1 MQMDRLLAPTRPFN
15 TVLRPGDGKIPE
27 RIAYIL
33 CTGSRDETVDNPLCS
48 RFCCMYSIKQNQLIM
63 GALPLADVTVH
74 YMDIR
79 APGKRYDEFYEGA
92 KSMGA
97 TYVKGRVAK
106 ITEKPDGNLILR
118 YEDIEHGGAIVEA
131 EYDMVVLA
139 IGVQPNREVERL
151 FSGEAIELNDY
162 HYVAEPNE
170 DIDPGRT
177 NIPGVFVA
185 GTASGAKDIA
195 DSILHAGAAV
205 AQVAA
210 HLGERVWSRSQPPD
224 PDLEGAGMSD
234 MQPSARR
241 IGVYV
246 CHCGGNI
253 SDYVDVQAVVDAV
266 KDEPGVVVAKHMMFA
281 CSDAGQQEMEQ
292 DIEEQN
298 LDGLVVASCSPK
310 LHVVTFR
317 GVAKRAGLNPYEY
330 SQANIREQCSWTH
343 TDDHEGATR
352 KAIGLV
358 RGVIARTRL
367 TEALEPLVVETTQ
380 KALIIGGGIT
390 GLRAAI
396 GMADI
401 GLGVFLVERE
411 PELGGWV
418 GKFGPMF
425 PHEREGRELI
435 AHLVEEVKK
444 RPAINVFTGA
454 EVVTKAGSF
463 GNYQV
468 GIRVSADPPETISAE
483 VGSIIVATGF
493 DAYQPADGE
502 LGTGLDGVIT
512 LPEFKELVDGSKGKL
527 RYNGRPVRSLAY
539 ILLRRQP
546 AAGRQRV
553 LLALLLL
560 GHRPR
565 LDQGFGAGPEGPPVP
580 PLSRHPDLRQLRAA
594 LHRGPQAGRRLREVP
609 RRRAA
614 GYRRRGGRRSG
625 RDGPRPSVR

>member
-1 MQMDRLLAPTRPFN
+1 M
-15 TVLRPGDGKIPE
+15 
-27 RIAYIL
+27 
-33 CTGSRDETVDNPLCS
+33 
-48 RFCCMYSIKQNQLIM
+48 
-63 GALPLADVTVH
+63 
-74 YMDIR
+74 
-79 APGKRYDEFYEGA
+79 
-92 KSMGA
+92 
-97 TYVKGRVAK
+97 
-106 ITEKPDGNLILR
+106 
-118 YEDIEHGGAIVEA
+118 
-131 EYDMVVLA
+131 
-139 IGVQPNREVERL
+139 
-151 FSGEAIELNDY
+151 
-162 HYVAEPNE
+162 
-170 DIDPGRT
+170 
-177 NIPGVFVA
+177 
-185 GTASGAKDIA
+185 
-195 DSILHAGAAV
+195 
-205 AQVAA
+205 
-210 HLGERVWSRSQPPD
+210 SQPK
-224 PDLEGAGMSD
+224 
-234 MQPSARR
+234 PSERR

-253 SDYVDVQAVVDAV
+253 SDYVDVEAVVNAV
-266 KDEPGVVVAKHMMFA
+266 KNEPGVVVAKTTMFA
-281 CSDAGQQEMEQ
+281 CSDASQQDMER

-352 KAIGLV
+352 KAIALV

-444 RPAINVFTGA
+444 RPAIKVFTGA

-493 DAYQPADGE
+493 DAYQPSEGE
-502 LGTGLDGVIT
+502 LGAGLEGVIT
-512 LPEFKELVDGSKGKL
+512 LPEFKDLVDGSTDKL

-539 ILLRRQP
+539 IYCVGSRQP
-546 AAGRQRV
+546 DGNEYCSRFCCSAASHVSIKVSELDPKVRQYHLYRDIRTYGNFE
-553 LLALLLL
+553 LLYTEA
-560 GHRPR
+560 RK
-565 LDQGFGAGPEGPPVP
+565 QGAIYVKYPDDAPPVIAVEAGGGLAVTVRDL
-580 PLSRHPDLRQLRAA
+580 LSGDEELEIPVDLVVQVT
-594 LHRGPQAGRRLREVP
+594 GMVP
-609 RRRAA
+609 RKNEEMV
-614 GYRRRGGRRSG
+614 GMLKLPLG
-625 RDGPRPSVR
+625 RDGFFNEIHPKLRPVETMVDGVLIAGTCQGPKSSAESVASGLAAVTQSASVLKKGVAELDPLVATVDPDKCTWCGKCVGACPYGAIEQLSLNGREIATISEAGCKGCGGCVPICPENAIDLRGYTDAQITAMIDGLLQEAIA